1 MGQYL
6 ETNDRALRGHLTVQ
20 LTSEK
25 VDDFHEK
32 LLRWAD
38 NQQGVAIYY
47 SNLNHQQT
55 PNCIASNLELIAGV
69 GIASELAMPAS
80 SAFPASSIS
89 STFPNSSRPSTSS
102 TSYTSYTLPTLPYTH
117 SSPSKQTNP
126 GQAEPH
132 IEAID
137 KTNSFSQ
144 LQALH
149 DQHQDWL
156 FGHLSYDLKNEL
168 ERLNSK
174 NPDNIGFSRLR
185 FFQPIYVFELR
196 KGLLQLYY
204 LKSHCTQQQANDL
217 IDELIEPISSA
228 ASCPISTNFQAA
240 TQSPNIQSKV
250 TKEQYV
256 QNVTEL
262 LKQIEYGNTYELNY
276 CIEFF
281 SQMQLQNPVE
291 TYLKLNQS
299 ARAPFSAYYRQGN
312 CYLLCSSPER
322 FLLKQQ
328 GRVYS
333 QPIKGTAPRAKD
345 PAQDTFQKESLLHS
359 LKEATENT
367 MIVDLVRNDL
377 SKNAQPNSLKVDEL
391 LGVYTFNRVHQLI
404 STISAS
410 PLPNTPITQII
421 KDAFP
426 MGSMTG
432 VPKVKA
438 MQLIDQFESTARGLY
453 SGSVGYITPTGDFD
467 FNVVIRSIQYN
478 AQSQYLSMMVGSAIT
493 AQSDAEQEYQECLLK
508 VSGLIEALE
517 LNQIAAV

>member
-262 LKQIEYGNTYELNY
+262 LKYI
-276 CIEFF
+276 
-281 SQMQLQNPVE
+281 
-291 TYLKLNQS
+291 
-299 ARAPFSAYYRQGN
+299 RAQ
-312 CYLLCSSPER
+312 
-322 FLLKQQ
+322 
-328 GRVYS
+328 
-333 QPIKGTAPRAKD
+333 
-345 PAQDTFQKESLLHS
+345 LLH
-359 LKEATENT
+359 
-367 MIVDLVRNDL
+367 
-377 SKNAQPNSLKVDEL
+377 
-391 LGVYTFNRVHQLI
+391 
-404 STISAS
+404 
-410 PLPNTPITQII
+410 
-421 KDAFP
+421 
-426 MGSMTG
+426 
-432 VPKVKA
+432 
-438 MQLIDQFESTARGLY
+438 
-453 SGSVGYITPTGDFD
+453 
-467 FNVVIRSIQYN
+467 
-478 AQSQYLSMMVGSAIT
+478 
-493 AQSDAEQEYQECLLK
+493 
-508 VSGLIEALE
+508 
-517 LNQIAAV
+517 